1 MAGITSTTA
10 GVRGV
15 GSGGPGSGHGARDGA
30 RLPWRRRPV
39 GRWLNGTNLAALLVA
54 AFVALPL
61 YWLVVSSFK
70 GTKEVA
76 TAHLVPD
83 HPTTANYRSAFSNY
97 GFGTYIENSAIVAV
111 VTTVLVLGL
120 GTFAGY
126 ALGRLPMRGRA
137 GIMTTLLM
145 ISLFPTVAL
154 VAPLYLLLRD
164 VHWLNSYQGLIISYT
179 ALTLP
184 FAIWILRN
192 YFLSI
197 PKEME
202 EVAWMDGAS
211 PVRTVFSVILPQSL
225 PGLFTAGIFTFVA
238 AWTEFLVA
246 LSVNSE
252 NRYRTIPVGIAL
264 FGGQF
269 TTPYGTIFA
278 ASAVAMLPIALL
290 VLVFR
295 KAVVSGLTS
304 GAVKG

>member
-1 MAGITSTTA
+1 MATTTLT
-10 GVRGV
+10 GP
-15 GSGGPGSGHGARDGA
+15 SGPAAPART
-30 RLPWRRRPV
+30 PWRLRPAARV
-39 GRWLNGTNLAALLVA
+39 LNFTNLAALVIA

-61 YWLVVSSFK
+61 YWLVATSFK
-70 GTKEVA
+70 PGSEVTSA
-76 TAHLVPD
+76 SAVPQ
-83 HPTTANYRSAFSNY
+83 HPSLSNYNSAFSTY
-97 GFGTYIENSAIVAV
+97 GFATYIENSAIVAV
-111 VTTVLVLGL
+111 CTTVLVLGL
-120 GTFAGY
+120 GTLAGY
-126 ALGRLPMRGRA
+126 ALARLPMRGRH
-137 GIMTTLLM
+137 GIMTALLM

-164 VHWLNSYQGLIISYT
+164 IGWLNSYQGLILAYT

-192 YFLSI
+192 YFLNI
-197 PKEME
+197 PREME

-211 PVRTVFSVILPQSL
+211 PLRTVFSVILPQAL
-225 PGLFTAGIFTFVA
+225 PGLFTAGVFTFVA

-246 LSVNSE
+246 LSVNSDD
-252 NRYRTIPVGIAL
+252 RYRTVPVGIAL

-290 VLVFR
+290 VLIFR
-295 KAVVSGLTS
+295 RAVVSGLTS